1 MTDLTAPVPATG
13 TEPGRDAAPAA
24 SRPRRG
30 WVPLLGTL
38 PFFAYTGVFLILPT
52 LLVVVG
58 AFRSREGAFTLNGI
72 EQALS
77 ERTLGVFVNSLWL
90 SALTALVGAV
100 VGAVIAYALA
110 TSPAGSIGRKV
121 FTALMSVV
129 AQFGGVMLAFAFI
142 ATIGINGMMT
152 RLLREWASVEVDPG
166 ILSTLLGVAIV
177 YCYFQIP
184 LMVIVF
190 LPALDGLRPQW
201 REATAN
207 LGGTTWTYWRRVGGP
222 ILLPSFLGS
231 YLLLFANSFSAF
243 ATAAAL
249 ISQQTIIVPMEI
261 ESALRNE
268 NDLGMDAYA
277 QALALGMILVVAL
290 VMAGYSL
297 LSRRASRWQA

>member
-1 MTDLTAPVPATG
+1 LSVAG
-13 TEPGRDAAPAA
+13 T
-24 SRPRRG
+24 
-30 WVPLLGTL
+30 V
-38 PFFAYTGVFLILPT
+38 PFFAYTAIFLVLPT

-58 AFRSREGAFTLNGI
+58 AFRSREGVFTLNGI
-72 EQALS
+72 TQALS
-77 ERTLGVFVNSLWL
+77 ERTIGIFINSLVV
-90 SALTALVGAV
+90 SAVTALIGAV
-100 VGAVIAYALA
+100 AGALIAYALA
-110 TSPAGSIGRKV
+110 TAPSGSLMRRT
-121 FTALMSVV
+121 FTAFMSVV

-142 ATIGINGMMT
+142 ATIGINGMVT
-152 RLLREWASVEVDPG
+152 RLMTQTVGFSLDPAM
-166 ILSTLLGVAIV
+166 LSTLFGVGVV
-177 YCYFQIP
+177 YIYFQIP

-190 LPALDGLRPQW
+190 LPALDGLKPQW

-207 LGGTTWTYWRRVGGP
+207 LGGTGVTYWTRVAGP

-277 QALALGMILVVAL
+277 QALALGMIIVVAL
-290 VMAGYSL
+290 VMWGYAVL
-297 LSRRASRWQA
+297 GRRASRWQA

>member
-1 MTDLTAPVPATG
+1 MTQQSLPATAG
-13 TEPGRDAAPAA
+13 PRSRDAAPSA

-30 WVPLLGTL
+30 WLPLLGTV
-38 PFFAYTGVFLILPT
+38 PFFAYTAIFLLLPT
-52 LLVVVG
+52 VLVLVG
-58 AFRSREGAFTLNGI
+58 AFRSREGAFTTNGI
-72 EQALS
+72 TQALS
-77 ERTLGVFVNSLWL
+77 ERTLGIFVNSLWV

-100 VGAVIAYALA
+100 LGAIIAYALVTA
-110 TSPAGSIGRKV
+110 PFGSLGRRV
-121 FTALMSVV
+121 FTAFMSVV

-142 ATIGINGMMT
+142 ATFGINGMLT
-152 RLLREWASVEVDPG
+152 RLLRQWAGFEVDPG
-166 ILSTLLGVAIV
+166 MLSTLAGVALV

-190 LPALDGLRPQW
+190 LPALEGLRPQW

-207 LGGTTWTYWRRVGGP
+207 LGGAARTYWTRVAGP

-277 QALALGMILVVAL
+277 QALALGMIIVVAL
-290 VMAGYSL
+290 VMWGYAR
-297 LSRRASRWQA
+297 LSRRASRWTA